1 MSEGTPPKPH
11 ETEKPYETEE
21 ILVWRT
27 LRWGLLILAVMIIV
41 ALVVSK
47 YMLDAFTASARRQ
60 SEAQAQA
67 SPPLVPRPAL
77 QANPQMDIVELRRV
91 EEGRLSSYGWVDKER
106 GIVYVPIER
115 AMELLTE
122 KGLPARKTQVV
133 KESQ

>member
-1 MSEGTPPKPH
+1 MSESKHSPEPH
-11 ETEKPYETEE
+11 GEKPYETEE
-21 ILVWRT
+21 ILAWRT
-27 LRWGLLILAVMIIV
+27 IRWGLLVLVVMVVV
-41 ALVVSK
+41 ALIAGR

-60 SEAQAQA
+60 GEAQAQV
-67 SPPLVPRPAL
+67 SPPAVPRPAL

-122 KGLPARKTQVV
+122 KGLPARKTQEV
-133 KESQ
+133 KESR